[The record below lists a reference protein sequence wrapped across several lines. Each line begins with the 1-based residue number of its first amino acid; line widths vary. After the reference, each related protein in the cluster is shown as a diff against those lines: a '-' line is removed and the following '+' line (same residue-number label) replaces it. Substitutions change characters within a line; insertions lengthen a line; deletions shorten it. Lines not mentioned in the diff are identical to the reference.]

1 MHPGYQAAN
10 HEYLL
15 ISDSGIRSTL
25 VFLKKIIYHICH
37 TLYFSVKKDTLTD
50 MVSHMTESVG
60 LVHQLP
66 FSCDRAGLSA
76 TLEKVHTT

>member
-1 MHPGYQAAN
+1 MHPGYQAAS

-15 ISDSGIRSTL
+15 ISDSGIRM
-25 VFLKKIIYHICH
+25 
-37 TLYFSVKKDTLTD
+37 KKDTLTD